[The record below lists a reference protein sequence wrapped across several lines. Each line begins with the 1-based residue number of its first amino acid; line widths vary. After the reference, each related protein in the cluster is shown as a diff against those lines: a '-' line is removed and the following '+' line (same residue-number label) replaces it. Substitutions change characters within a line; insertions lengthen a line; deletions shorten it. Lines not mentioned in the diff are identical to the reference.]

1 MTTTTSVTDVVSPG
15 NSYAP
20 LWSAEQIAEWGG
32 LHIGTVRNW
41 ASTGRLPMP
50 RRLGRAVRWD
60 ADDIIEWFSKDT
72 EFKAAS

>member
-1 MTTTTSVTDVVSPG
+1 MTTTTSVTDVVTPG

-60 ADDIIEWFSKDT
+60 ADDIIEWFSKDI